1 MSDIKSYN
9 SLSELYNDE
18 SVGKQ
23 FEQTSDFTI
32 HPLEH
37 AHPDPVQ
44 SPVFRANYYS
54 FVLIAN
60 GHSEYTIDHHKFS
73 TQPNTLYFTNPGH
86 LKSFKLT
93 EGVEGFLITVSEGY
107 LKQNIHNAIFDEF
120 DFLLTEVVPPC
131 YLSKERFDEIH
142 LLCKNML
149 NENSKDS
156 LLKDKII
163 SSTFVVLLLKIKEF
177 LLSDQSFNL
186 EYNRESEIVKTFQK
200 DLETNFRNLTR
211 NIDKQL
217 LRVQDFAEKQH
228 LHPNYF
234 STVIKTKTGR
244 SANQI
249 IQKKLLSEA
258 KVMLSRSSHSIKE
271 VAYSLGFSEPTYF
284 TKFFKKQTGM
294 TPAAYRKSL

>member
-18 SVGKQ
+18 FVGKQ

-32 HPLEH
+32 HPIEH
-37 AHPDPVQ
+37 AHPEPVQ

-54 FVLIAN
+54 FVFIAN
-60 GHSEYTIDHHKFS
+60 GHSEYTIDHHKFN

-93 EGVEGFLITVSEGY
+93 EGIRGFLITVSEAY
-107 LKQNIHNAIFDEF
+107 LKQNIHTSIFEEF

-142 LLCKNML
+142 LLCKNIL
-149 NENSKDS
+149 AENTKDS

-177 LLSDQSFNL
+177 LLSDQSFTM

-234 STVIKTKTGR
+234 STVVKTKTGQ

-249 IQKKLLSEA
+249 IQKKLISEA
-258 KVMLSRSSHSIKE
+258 KVMLSHSSNSIKE

-284 TKFFKKQTGM
+284 TKFFKKQTGT
-294 TPAAYRKSL
+294 TPAAFRKTL